1 MSNPAYLWLTDEN
14 GSPIS
19 GSCLVRGREESI
31 ELKSLTHHMAIPT
44 DRNTGKLTGTRIHT
58 PILIQKDFDRVTPL
72 LYRAISQ
79 GLTLKSA
86 EIKMYL
92 ITDAGIEME
101 YFNIFME
108 HVKITGITPNLH
120 LDQVL
125 ARILRISRCAMSPFN
140 GSMSM
145 VILYIKTHGMSALRL
160 SVRCWKR

>member
-120 LDQVL
+120 
-125 ARILRISRCAMSPFN
+125 P
-140 GSMSM
+140 GSGTG
-145 VILYIKTHGMSALRL
+145 THLENIEMRYESIQWKYVDGNIVYKDSWN
-160 SVRCWKR
+160 VRVTA